1 MDFVVVGD
9 VEKKHEVDSVKMGCL
24 NRGQRLDFVLQ
35 EKPIE
40 ILNDYLFALS
50 SHVCYW

>member
-1 MDFVVVGD
+1 MVTGD
-9 VEKKHEVDSVKMGCL
+9 VEERREVESVAMGRL
-24 NRGQRLDFVLQ
+24 NRGQRFDFVLQ

-40 ILNDYLFALS
+40 ILNEYLFALS